1 MRLGIPAI
9 ILVTAALAVP
19 AGFAQNPRR
28 GRTVTVQRSGSSY
41 LGIGA
46 VEVTPERAKAL
57 NLKDNRGVEVAHLEE
72 DSPAAKAGIKQGD
85 VVLEYNGEKVEGV
98 DQLIRLVRD
107 TPPGRQVTM
116 AVWRNGATENVT
128 VTVGARK
135 NMVIETPSGPVTVP
149 TVPPMPAIPAIPP
162 IPPIDIPRF
171 EMSWQTPLI
180 GIEGESLAPQGQLAD
195 FFGVKDGVLVKSV
208 IKNSPAE
215 KAGLKAGDVIVNVDG
230 SKVTTPRE
238 ITSVLRSNR
247 NKTSFTL
254 TVVRNKKE
262 MPLTVML
269 PDRNGRLQPP
279 SPAFPA

>member
-9 ILVTAALAVP
+9 IALVSAGLAGP
-19 AGFAQNPRR
+19 AGFAQNARR
-28 GRTVTVQRSGSSY
+28 AHIVTVQRSGSSY

-46 VEVTPERAKAL
+46 VEVTPERARAL
-57 NLKDNRGVEVAHLEE
+57 NLKDDRGVEVAHLED

-98 DQLIRLVRD
+98 DQLIRLVRE
-107 TPPGRQVTM
+107 TPPGRPVAM
-116 AVWRNGATENVT
+116 VVWRNGATENVT

-135 NMVIETPSGPVTVP
+135 NTIIETPSGPVA
-149 TVPPMPAIPAIPP
+149 VPPMPAIPP
-162 IPPIDIPRF
+162 IPPIEIPRF
-171 EMSWQTPLI
+171 EMSWQSPLI

-208 IKNSPAE
+208 IKDSPAE
-215 KAGLKAGDVIVNVDG
+215 KAGLKAGDVIVKVDN

-247 NKTSFTL
+247 GKNNFTL

-262 MPLTVML
+262 MPLTVTL
-269 PDRNGRLQPP
+269 PDRNGRLPP
-279 SPAFPA
+279 FNPAFPA

>member
-1 MRLGIPAI
+1 MRLRIPAI
-9 ILVTAALAVP
+9 IALVTASVAVP
-19 AGFAQNPRR
+19 AGFAQNSRHANI
-28 GRTVTVQRSGSSY
+28 VTVQRSGSSY

-57 NLKDNRGVEVAHLEE
+57 NLKDDRGVEVAHLED

-98 DQLIRLVRD
+98 DQLIRMVRE
-107 TPPGRQVTM
+107 TAPGRQVAM
-116 AVWRNGATENVT
+116 VVWHSGASENVT

-135 NMVIETPSGPVTVP
+135 NMVIDTPGGPVTVP
-149 TVPPMPAIPAIPP
+149 APGIPPMPP
-162 IPPIDIPRF
+162 IPPVEIPRF

-215 KAGLKAGDVIVNVDG
+215 KAGLKAGDVITKVDDAR
-230 SKVTTPRE
+230 VTTPHE
-238 ITSVLRSNR
+238 ITSALRSNR
-247 NKTSFTL
+247 AKNSYTL

-262 MPLTVML
+262 MPLTVTL
-269 PDRNGRLQPP
+269 PDRNGSIAPV

>member
-9 ILVTAALAVP
+9 IALVTASLAVP
-19 AGFAQNPRR
+19 AGFAQS
-28 GRTVTVQRSGSSY
+28 GRHANIVTVQRSGSSY

-46 VEVTPERAKAL
+46 VEVTPERAKTL
-57 NLKDNRGVEVAHLEE
+57 NLKEERGVEVAHLEE

-85 VVLEYNGEKVEGV
+85 VLLEFNGDKVEGV
-98 DQLIRLVRD
+98 DQLIRMVRE
-107 TPPGRQVTM
+107 TPPGRQVTL

-149 TVPPMPAIPAIPP
+149 TPAMPP
-162 IPPIDIPRF
+162 IPPVEIPRF

-215 KAGLKAGDVIVNVDG
+215 KAGLKAGDVITRVDD
-230 SKVTTPRE
+230 SKVTTPHE

-247 NKTSFTL
+247 TKNTFTV

-262 MPLTVML
+262 MPVTVTL
-269 PDRNGRLQPP
+269 PDRSGRIQTL
-279 SPAFPA
+279 SSAFPA